1 VCVEVIVKTK
11 SILIFFC
18 LVGGV
23 PFAALGEQK
32 APPIASNAATLSVGL
47 PARLVPVR
55 QAFDAAWQRAV
66 QRGEAEGL
74 AARSKTEQ
82 GIATNFLA
90 GPPSIEFSQ
99 RTDRWHAAKGSR
111 ENEVGLSM
119 PIGLPG
125 QRGARIASSDVG
137 LRVAEAAMASSRLR
151 VAGEVREAAW
161 AISAQNAELGIA
173 EEQAAYL
180 KQLAADVLRRV
191 DAGDLA
197 RSDWLAAEAE
207 SLAAASAVLETRA
220 RLNMGLSQWKLL
232 TGLNALPDP
241 NESSLIKTVAAS
253 THPESDLAMFS
264 QDRAKRQ
271 ADLAAMSRWDS
282 PELSLQFREDI
293 PATGIPAQRSV
304 GISIRIPLGAS
315 ERGLAQLAEARSN
328 RTVAELHNL
337 REQERIAADVM
348 NAKLAVE
355 MAQQGLAAEQL
366 RASRLT
372 ERAGLIEKSFKLGE
386 SPLADL
392 LRAKSGATQAIASRA
407 KQEAAAGLA
416 AARLKQAIGELP

>member
-1 VCVEVIVKTK
+1 MKTK
-11 SILIFFC
+11 SILMFLC
-18 LVGGV
+18 LVVGA
-23 PFAALGEQK
+23 PFAARGEQK
-32 APPIASNAATLSVGL
+32 APPNASSAATLSVGL
-47 PARLVPVR
+47 PAKFVSVR

-66 QRGEAEGL
+66 LRGEAEGL

-82 GIATNFLA
+82 GIATNLLA
-90 GPPSIEFSQ
+90 GPPSIELSQ
-99 RTDRWHAAKGSR
+99 RNDRWHDATGSR
-111 ENEVGLSM
+111 ENEVGLAM
-119 PIGLPG
+119 PIWLPG
-125 QRGARIASSDVG
+125 QRGARMASSEVG
-137 LRVAEAAMASSRLR
+137 LRVADATIASSRLR

-161 AISAQNAELGIA
+161 TISAQNAELGIA
-173 EEQAAYL
+173 EDQAAYL

-191 DAGDLA
+191 EAGDLA

-207 SLAAASAVLETRA
+207 SLGAASALLETRV
-220 RLNMGLSQWKLL
+220 RLNRALSQWQLL
-232 TGLNALPDP
+232 TGLNALSDP
-241 NESSLIKTVAAS
+241 NEAMPTAGEKMDQHPDAALSL
-253 THPESDLAMFS
+253 FS

-271 ADLAAMSRWDS
+271 ADLAATSKWDP
-282 PELSLQFREDI
+282 PELSLKFREDV

-315 ERGLAQLAEARSN
+315 VRGLAQLTEARSN

-348 NAKLAVE
+348 NAKLAVA

-366 RASRLT
+366 RANRLT

-392 LRAKSGATQAIASRA
+392 LRAKSAATQAIASRA